1 VKDASGQKL
10 ASDARRGPNTS
21 ILIHYLKDHQKE
33 QIMTLEQTGMLII
46 VASFLVSFLL
56 AWRGTQKENDT
67 H

>member
-1 VKDASGQKL
+1 
-10 ASDARRGPNTS
+10 
-21 ILIHYLKDHQKE
+21 
-33 QIMTLEQTGMLII
+33 MLII

>member
-1 VKDASGQKL
+1 
-10 ASDARRGPNTS
+10 
-21 ILIHYLKDHQKE
+21 
-33 QIMTLEQTGMLII
+33 MTLEQTGILII